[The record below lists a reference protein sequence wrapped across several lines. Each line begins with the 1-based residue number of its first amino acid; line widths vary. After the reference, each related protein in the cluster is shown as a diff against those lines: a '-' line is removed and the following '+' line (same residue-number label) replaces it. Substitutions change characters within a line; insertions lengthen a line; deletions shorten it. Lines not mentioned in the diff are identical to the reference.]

1 MTTPDFRKMS
11 KEIETSL
18 RDIGVYVDEDDMR
31 WIDPMSGTDA
41 EHPAVDDDTTISED
55 RKDDRMKGAKK
66 SSYVMMVPGYVGK
79 VAFSNRVQNPDQVDV
94 DAEFSA
100 MTAAFKAQEFKEKQK
115 DISTSLD
122 DLIRR
127 DR

>member
-1 MTTPDFRKMS
+1 MTKPDFRKMS
-11 KEIETSL
+11 KDVETAL

-41 EHPAVDDDTTISED
+41 EHPADDDDTLAEGRS
-55 RKDDRMKGAKK
+55 DDRMKGAKK

-79 VAFSNRVQNPDQVDV
+79 VAFSNRVQNPEQVDV